1 MNEYHNQASVRLQRL
16 SEGKSIVWGDDDTRE
31 RIVTMYAGT
40 IGSHDALLLQLG
52 THGFYREDNAMATA
66 IKNTIHENYTTLRSS
81 VSDMIGEDQMQQIFG
96 TNEAWMAMK
105 HI

>member
-52 THGFYREDNAMATA
+52 THGSYREDDA

-96 TNEAWMAMK
+96 TNEAWMALK